1 MAEWKASNY
10 KADEKEAA
18 RNRKRLAAL
27 IKQPGN
33 NICADC
39 PQKLAQNAW
48 ASINLGQFICFQCSG
63 IHRNLGTHISK
74 VRSLNLDSWNT
85 DWVENMERWGN
96 TRAAAF
102 WEARAGPGVKR
113 PTIEDANSQNHVLK
127 AFIRDKYQDRLFCA
141 PGGPPEAWL
150 AANGGAVPAPAP
162 APAPAAAPVAAPAPA
177 PAQRFAAA
185 PAPAPAPA
193 RVAVAPKPSGGP
205 DLFSFDE
212 VAPGVPPRAR
222 APPAARRR
230 RPLARAA
237 PRTRTLTPVS
247 PLSRAAA
254 APSSADPF
262 GLEAAPADNGFG
274 NFSGQDAGFDAAFA
288 PAAAPPAA
296 AKDNI
301 MAMFSGGQQQMG
313 MPGVQMGMQ
322 QMSMGGMPPQGMGM
336 GMPPQGMMGMPQQG
350 MPQMGGMPQGMGMP
364 QQMGGM
370 RPQGMMG
377 GMPMGGGMPQQMGG
391 GMMGGMP
398 QLGVI
403 VGVGLPRWA
412 GGGR

>member
-113 PTIEDANSQNHVLK
+113 PTVDDANSQNHVLK
-127 AFIRDKYQDRLFCA
+127 SFIRDKYQDRLFCA

-150 AANGGAVPAPAP
+150 AANGGAVPAPS
-162 APAPAAAPVAAPAPA
+162 
-177 PAQRFAAA
+177 A

-193 RVAVAPKPSGGP
+193 APELPN
-205 DLFSFDE
+205 
-212 VAPGVPPRAR
+212 
-222 APPAARRR
+222 
-230 RPLARAA
+230 
-237 PRTRTLTPVS
+237 
-247 PLSRAAA
+247 
-254 APSSADPF
+254 PF
-262 GLEAAPADNGFG
+262 
-274 NFSGQDAGFDAAFA
+274 AAFFDKPQTPEPEPA
-288 PAAAPPAA
+288 PEPEAPNPFEAFG
-296 AKDNI
+296 K
-301 MAMFSGGQQQMG
+301 MFGGDK
-313 MPGVQMGMQ
+313 
-322 QMSMGGMPPQGMGM
+322 
-336 GMPPQGMMGMPQQG
+336 
-350 MPQMGGMPQGMGMP
+350 
-364 QQMGGM
+364 
-370 RPQGMMG
+370 
-377 GMPMGGGMPQQMGG
+377 
-391 GMMGGMP
+391 
-398 QLGVI
+398 
-403 VGVGLPRWA
+403 
-412 GGGR
+412 